1 MKKLLSICFLSI
13 LLGLLSFSAQAQ
25 CGFVLKNLQPDT
37 IFGVVQMAPDGKLPL
52 EHTLGNGVFINP
64 ENPYD
69 YYGNANVGQTEL
81 YELFLCG
88 DCDIQAKTKV
98 SLDWIL
104 QRQNENGEWVN
115 VNDHLSD
122 YVDFD
127 IYTLYRELNDL
138 GQCNRITWLGGRV
151 PNGFGCCEQAV
162 APDMFHGITC
172 NTPANY
178 PGALPVGQGTP
189 NSVMNQ
195 LGELIPAMGMT
206 PIYTEALDYFY
217 YDFFSQTRTLF
228 QLNWKRA
235 GNYRLIVNLRERV
248 GGTAWN
254 NLTWNENETTDFIGG
269 HQSCCGEILK
279 SDTLTYPV
287 FREFS
292 KEVCDNEH
300 YFFGRPEYDFHVTMP
315 DTNVAFGDV
324 LNPNTGDCAVFDV
337 DSIYR
342 FHFFVRHTPQVVVK
356 KATETLCKCSV
367 FGEEQ
372 LLGMIAYDTLDF
384 QYAADHKFMW
394 QYEVGGVMGWHDEMP
409 NIDTVVG
416 VYTYTVR
423 QVNTYMNYNQFYSED
438 LDTIVCSG
446 EPVTLTV
453 TIVEINPPVL
463 PDNMDICLETIDSNY
478 VLTLVSVPDE
488 DCANTTKWYTD
499 ARYFIPGRED
509 YPEDGYDEYLT
520 AHIYKDSY
528 KNTYIGTTNELSVN
542 LINYIPSINKDT
554 VLYFIATSYSEARDC
569 ESKTYSFMTVTIH
582 QTPEIEKVAV
592 PNAVNCPGS
601 TVTMSVAISN
611 DPDDTNPEYTF
622 KWNGDVTT
630 VGGEDFS
637 ENVVYT
643 VGNTSKY
650 NTPYPF
656 STESKYNYTQQ
667 IYENTE
673 IGGAGEIT
681 KIAFGLYFGT
691 VAKNNVKIYLGTT
704 DQTTFNGTPLAWYPA
719 GTLVYDGSV
728 NFTTTG
734 WNEIELQNSFVYDGS
749 KNLIVTVED
758 QSGTIGNAAYF
769 YVNDKNKSAMR
780 DFGSKPLPSNAG
792 PKTSDYRNSIKFYV
806 ENPGYATT
814 EKSQSAQ
821 FQLPAECGA
830 SYMTTVYVI
839 DGNGCVSQPDTFNY
853 TGNDTEAP
861 TLTIDNVNA
870 LTTVMDACHVTAP
883 EAYTTVEELA
893 EIGVVVDDNCAV
905 NPEITY
911 KDTLITTSCEDTI
924 FRTYTVYDMCEN
936 ATSFVQTFI
945 SHDSSAPYFEFAEG
959 EFPYVRL
966 FPVPAYHDCQY
977 NSPDSMDFINAV
989 AAHVRDNCTDSATL
1003 MQSVKFHW
1011 ENTALP
1017 PVGESPIGATNIFRK
1032 KNHLTVAAV
1041 ITDNCG
1047 NTADSLIIYLD
1058 KPDSI
1063 WIEEEITTLDPICQG
1078 DNTTLT
1084 FNPELIHGDEHLGL
1098 IEPLTYQWSVLN
1110 GKTAT
1115 FGTPNALTTTVTPD
1129 GAGDFIFVLT
1139 VTDSNECSAVSGY
1152 YHLHVNAYPDVKI
1165 VATPHDGSVNPFCP
1179 TYGDVALQVVDKIS
1193 NQVVSGLTYEW
1204 SGEDVNAS
1212 TLATTTLSIQPSKCT
1227 HDYVAN
1233 VHVTDPIGCDATAT
1247 ITIHVADNEA
1257 PVLADGSLKDSVLEY
1272 QSECALK
1279 VPDFAPFMEGNVTDN
1294 CFSYA
1299 NGDITYEQT
1308 PAVGYVIKDEDWT
1321 NGYITVTVKLTDAC
1335 DNFSTYTVKAIK
1347 PVNEPKLALQLSADS
1362 ICEND
1367 EDYLAQGITIT
1378 STVTD
1383 GKAPFTYAWT
1393 QGISTTVI
1401 GEAANYLVTEPN
1413 GVYEY
1418 TLVVTDA
1425 NGCQAEATVDVTI
1438 FYRGDDFPT
1447 REWANTLC
1455 QGYNGA
1461 LAIDT
1466 VPYGYS
1472 FIFQENGIPVLKSQ
1486 DVPAHETSPWNTVL
1500 YSPCAPGEWPLT
1512 IITPNGC
1519 SHDTLIYIPNDP
1531 KGTPAPVAT
1540 PHDVTNCLDNNGWI
1554 EVTMQAGYTYYFI
1567 DGNDTTLITNA
1578 TIEGLSASTYK
1589 IFRVDNATGCPSEAI
1604 PLTLGTTAEGPDFEI
1619 GNAVANT
1626 RCVAPANGSFDLL
1639 TPNLHYVV
1647 TLGDSTIYD
1656 ATITAAHTIENLVD
1670 GDYHVAVTDP
1680 VTNCPN
1686 AGDITIVK
1694 NTNDPSVEGI
1704 ASNNTYCDQELGA
1717 DGSIAV
1723 TVGNNTTY
1731 TVVDIDGEEVGTTGL
1746 WQGTYYVNAV
1756 DNLGCTATDT
1766 VEVGFTPTYPTI
1778 KADSTMNMS
1787 CIAENA
1793 NGTITIT
1800 ITNTPAGKTY
1810 RLWSLGEQGVWV
1822 GPVEQTTNVFTGL
1835 LAGEY
1840 QYQVVST
1847 KGCESEIGTITVEQY
1862 QLEEMVLT
1870 STDDYMCEP
1879 TNTVAGNG
1887 TITVTAP
1894 VASTGHTFTY
1904 TLGEVSNTT
1913 GVFTNLADGEYVVT
1927 AVETESGCTVEGETS
1942 VEHNIYVV
1950 TMDSTVTPNSHCAE
1964 PFNGAVTINFTTNNP
1979 NAQLTYKLDDGE
1991 FQTSNTFEALK
2002 DGHYTAVIYDANVNC
2017 YYELGIDIDRQE
2029 NNLALTGVTTPNHG
2043 CTPDLYDG
2051 TLAVTATST
2060 TWANPSYQFSFQHG
2074 DYATTS
2080 AWNQL
2085 GAGNYTVTVMEMN
2098 SHCTVEETFTVDPEG
2113 CLPIITDTAY
2123 NHNLNPAHWHFC
2135 LNTENAYLE
2144 FSATL
2149 PEGCENE
2156 GFAYNWSVD
2165 CHAQTGTGNII
2176 PVATDEVHCCTYTM
2190 TVTSLATGCTSELP
2204 VYVCIDAIPAIQF
2217 QINHADFN
2225 DNPRVKEICV
2235 NEEVTVGVKP
2245 NSWEHAVWTNG
2256 YHSEVDPTYEFV
2268 VEPYATTPGV
2278 MKSFCVDV
2286 IDYNGCPNQGVI
2298 SLLSKPLPV
2307 AEVYDTACTCVYLLN
2322 HAAYTPV
2329 RVEFCYDA
2337 DLADANNHVHYQF
2350 NDTIFGGGV
2359 NGCDSVTIHYIT
2371 LLGEPT
2377 VSGEV
2382 DNAFCAGTTIADVIA
2397 DVVITNAIDTVI
2409 YLNGQEVELTDA
2421 LAYHNCEIDQ
2431 LEIIAFSGSYSEYG
2445 VMNFCNNHAYYNFV
2459 VNTAPKFNADLVLDE
2474 HYCADGEPRVLA
2486 IPAHSNNMCTNGA
2499 TTMHLYV
2506 TNTANITDVY
2516 ADLGEIT
2523 APEISFIPRNA
2534 YNGKKLAI
2542 TITNSCGSDVKFAD
2556 LVVDSTVI
2564 ELTNVEYCEGT
2575 AISYDAML
2583 PNHYD
2588 PANVTAYLITNNGA
2602 VAYTPNTPLTYAQ
2615 NGTQIYFVV
2624 TAEICPYVVTDTV
2637 ALNIYPKPT
2646 VTLQPNHD
2654 MCLADAASIMENSI
2668 VSENATVEGWI
2679 NYNATPTFFEGFEN
2693 ITNPS
2698 GLPTG
2703 WSVYDNDG
2711 DGYNWTTVLLN
2722 DGNGSHFHSYE
2733 GQDAAGSASY
2743 INEIGALEPD
2753 NWLFTPALTLSGN
2766 NVLSFYVRG
2775 ENDGFDN
2782 NEYYSVY
2789 VLPAAQVNTSATPVA
2804 TGVTTDV
2811 YDHVVVDLSEY
2822 DGQTVYVAFRHHE
2835 TTGQYWLVLDN
2846 VAVYPLISDA
2856 EDLVDAIQN
2865 EPSAQIGYFV
2875 ANDCGTDL
2883 VDLTVRIL
2891 KPLAITAQPVLV
2903 CPDATL
2909 ADVVSAAN
2917 VVTNINNY
2925 DPSEVEEVVY
2935 TVTVDGTEY
2944 MLNDNDDVIDYTLG
2958 YSDLTITATVQT
2970 VDGVES
2976 CGDASAPIVV
2986 SFKHSTFTDP
2996 TYQAACDGEPLSAF
3010 IATPLPSY
3018 TGNDPAQG
3026 HWEVLDG
3033 DALDYQAVDP
3043 DEYVVDW
3050 TTDPYVRYVWV
3061 TECGNTVTT
3070 TGTPLT
3076 INRAPEITH
3085 LVNELT
3091 ACEGGTISESATNLE
3106 VVYHGNESLYTTTWT
3121 VDGEEFDFSTPMTM
3135 EYDGKE
3141 LVVTIDDNDQACGST
3156 EASLIINVNP
3166 NPNPTITGPAK
3177 ACNGDNITFVAEPA
3191 GANYTY
3197 QFTINGNYDNMVVSG
3212 NEVSADVF
3220 ADGVEFVTAQVT
3232 VTDEN
3237 GCSGISETSLPVRVT
3252 DRPEFIFYN
3261 ADGSENTAHYY
3272 EAETGNT
3279 ASTVGLN
3286 YGWMINTNCAI
3297 EDKLVYVEFDYY
3309 YNGVK
3314 IADNN
3319 TIGQYLATQTQTD
3332 EHGNTN
3338 PFVTALTFSWLNG
3351 DQSPHQP
3358 NTSLYNF
3365 SIANPN
3371 VSTAGNHFPNTNLG
3385 LTNVNVYDDLW
3396 MHFIGDR
3403 KVDATIVPFRLNGEY
3418 KVVYRL
3424 YSTTHEDDFNH
3435 LYYEDSHHMEDNYYG
3450 QKLHLGGQNAFTG
3463 NPTLTLLISDSIII
3477 NVTGENMVP
3486 STTPGEE
3493 MTVTPEVAPQLA
3505 MEDAAV
3511 VPDME
3516 VWPNPAPAV
3525 TTTLKARVH
3534 NLNGDATVTLTTLTG
3549 KQVYNGKIF
3558 IDNDNYYF
3566 EFDVNSLSV
3575 GSYIMTVRTATDV
3588 ITKKVIVT
3596 SLAR

>member
-25 CGFVLKNLQPDT
+25 NCGFVIKNLQPDT
-37 IFGVVQMAPDGKLPL
+37 IEGVVQMSPDGLLPL
-52 EHTLGNGVFINP
+52 EHTLGHGVFINP
-64 ENPYD
+64 TDPYD
-69 YYGNANVGQTEL
+69 YYGNATVDRTEL
-81 YELFLCG
+81 YELFLCNSCNL
-88 DCDIQAKTKV
+88 DDKTKV

-104 QRQNENGEWVN
+104 QRQDEDGNWVT
-115 VNDHLSD
+115 VNDNLSD

-127 IYTLYRELNDL
+127 IYTLYPEINNL
-138 GQCNRITWLGGRV
+138 GVCNSITWLGGRV
-151 PNGFGCCEQAV
+151 PNGFGYCEQAV

-172 NTPANY
+172 NTPTNY
-178 PGALPVGQGTP
+178 PGAVPVGQGTP
-189 NSVMNQ
+189 YSVMNQ

-228 QLNWKRA
+228 QLKWKQV
-235 GNYRLIVNLRERV
+235 GKYRLIVNLRERI

-269 HQSCCGEILK
+269 HQSCCGEILM
-279 SDTLTYPV
+279 SDTLSYPV
-287 FREFS
+287 FGEFS
-292 KEVCDNEH
+292 KEVCENETWT
-300 YFFGRPEYDFHVTMP
+300 FGQPSNTFTVTTP
-315 DTNVAFGDV
+315 DTNVVFGRT
-324 LNPNTGDCAVFDV
+324 LNAGSGNCEMFQS

-342 FHFFVRHTPQVVVK
+342 VHFFVRHTPVVVVK
-356 KATETLCKCSV
+356 DTNICRCATPDVMASITVDTVGLNDTQCSYKIQWMHSDMKWYDEQGYYTKFPDSHDILPSDWNGDTIYTYIVRQINTYNDTLDCVGPQAQFTVTLKEMLAPEITSP
-367 FGEEQ
+367 
-372 LLGMIAYDTLDF
+372 AADTLDF
-384 QYAADHKFMW
+384 CIEAIDATTSLDLAA
-394 QYEVGGVMGWHDEMP
+394 QAQDECG
-409 NIDTVVG
+409 T
-416 VYTYTVR
+416 
-423 QVNTYMNYNQFYSED
+423 
-438 LDTIVCSG
+438 TIH
-446 EPVTLTV
+446 
-453 TIVEINPPVL
+453 
-463 PDNMDICLETIDSNY
+463 
-478 VLTLVSVPDE
+478 
-488 DCANTTKWYTD
+488 WYTKLTS
-499 ARYFIPGRED
+499 ARYYESLPVGNTFTSYIDKTSILEGATPQVFLAN
-509 YPEDGYDEYLT
+509 YLP
-520 AHIYKDSY
+520 
-528 KNTYIGTTNELSVN
+528 SV
-542 LINYIPSINKDT
+542 NKDT
-554 VLYFIATSYSEARDC
+554 TLYFFATSYNEDLEC
-569 ESKTYSFMTVTIH
+569 ESRKFDYFVVLIH
-582 QTPEIEKVAV
+582 QTPELTPTIAKSVYCQHDNVEMTA
-592 PNAVNCPGS
+592 
-601 TVTMSVAISN
+601 TVTN
-611 DPDDTNPEYTF
+611 DPQHTDPDYTF
-622 KWNGDVTT
+622 VWTGVTIPANEEKEIE
-630 VGGEDFS
+630 VSGPEEVLSDCLPL
-637 ENVVYT
+637 NDY
-643 VGNTSKY
+643 Y
-650 NTPYPF
+650 LR
-656 STESKYNYTQQ
+656 NYTQQ
-667 IYENTE
+667 IYTPEE
-673 IGGAGEIT
+673 VPAGEIT
-681 KIAFGLYFGT
+681 KMAFKFGDGQSPIT
-691 VAKNNVKIYLGTT
+691 SKSSDVEIYLTTTNKNAFNSAADFVTT
-704 DQTTFNGTPLAWYPA
+704 DLE
-719 GTLVYDGSV
+719 LVYTGDMNVTS
-728 NFTTTG
+728 G
-734 WNEIELQNSFVYDGS
+734 WNEISFTHPYSYTGE
-749 KNLIVTVED
+749 KNLVVVVKD
-758 QSGTIGNAAYF
+758 NSGGYDRRSYF
-769 YVNDKNKSAMR
+769 SC
-780 DFGSKPLPSNAG
+780 S
-792 PKTSDYRNSIKFYV
+792 KTSDNSNKAMAFWTDNALPNPITSPVGGRLGIYNHRNDIKFTVIPTSVAY
-806 ENPGYATT
+806 TT
-814 EKSQSAQ
+814 SDSCHHAYN
-821 FQLPAECGA
+821 QLDTTGHQCGDTLR
-830 SYMTTVYVI
+830 SSVYVI
-839 DGNGCVSQPDTFNY
+839 DGNGCTSQPVNFVY
-853 TGNDTEAP
+853 VMNDTLAP
-861 TLTIDNVNA
+861 TVTGAIDTTRLNACKLDTTNTFHYNSIADFPATITITD
-870 LTTVMDACHVTAP
+870 DA
-883 EAYTTVEELA
+883 
-893 EIGVVVDDNCAV
+893 VVPGDNCGFTDLTMTYTS
-905 NPEITY
+905 TY
-911 KDTLITTSCEDTI
+911 KDGDCEDTL
-924 FRTYTVYDMCEN
+924 TYNYVVTDWCGNN
-936 ATSFVQTFI
+936 ATFSQVFI

-977 NSPDSMDFINAV
+977 NSPDSMDFVNAV

-1017 PVGESPIGATNIFRK
+1017 PVGEDPTGATNIFRQ

-1047 NTADSLIIYLD
+1047 NTADSLFIYLD

-1063 WIEEEITTLDPICQG
+1063 WIEEEITNLDAICQG
-1078 DNTTLT
+1078 DTSNLT
-1084 FNPELIHGDEHLGL
+1084 FNADLIHGDEHLGL
-1098 IEPLTYQWSVLN
+1098 IEPLTYEWSVLN
-1110 GKTAT
+1110 GRTAT
-1115 FGTPNALTTTVTPD
+1115 FGTPTALTTNVVPE
-1129 GAGDFIFVLT
+1129 GFGDFIFVLT
-1139 VTDSNECSAVSGY
+1139 VTDANECSAVSGY
-1152 YHLHVNAYPDVKI
+1152 YKLHVNAYPDVKI
-1165 VATPHDGSVNPFCP
+1165 VANPHDGSVNPFCP
-1179 TYGDVALQVVDKIS
+1179 TYGDVALQVVDK
-1193 NQVVSGLTYEW
+1193 NTNEVVSGLTYEW

-1272 QSECALK
+1272 QANCELK

-1299 NGDITYEQT
+1299 KGEITYEQT
-1308 PAVGYVIKDEDWT
+1308 PANGTVINDEDWT
-1321 NGYITVTVKLTDAC
+1321 DGYFIVTVKLTDAC

-1362 ICEND
+1362 LCEND
-1367 EDYLAQGITIT
+1367 EAYANGITIS

-1393 QGISTTVI
+1393 QGISTDVISTV
-1401 GEAANYLVTEPN
+1401 ENYIVTESH
-1413 GVYEY
+1413 GTYEY

-1425 NGCQAEATVDVTI
+1425 NGCTAEATVDVTI

-1472 FIFQENGIPVLKSQ
+1472 FIFQENGILVLKSQ

-1500 YSPCAPGEWPLT
+1500 YSPCAPGEWTLT
-1512 IITPNGC
+1512 IITPDGC
-1519 SHDTLIYIPNDP
+1519 EHDTLIYIPNDP

-1578 TIEGLSASTYK
+1578 TISGLSASSYK

-1604 PLTLGTTAEGPDFEI
+1604 TLTLGTTAEGPDFEI

-1647 TLGDSTIYD
+1647 TLGDDTIYEG
-1656 ATITAAHTIENLVD
+1656 TITDVYTVANLAE
-1670 GDYHVAVTDP
+1670 GDYHVIVTDP
-1680 VTNCPN
+1680 ETNCQN
-1686 AGDITIVK
+1686 ADDIHVGD
-1694 NTNDPSVEGI
+1694 NTNKPSVHGVPTD
-1704 ASNNTYCDQELGA
+1704 NTYCDQELGA

-1731 TVVDIDGEEVGTTGL
+1731 KVYDAEEEEVGTTGL
-1746 WQGTYYVNAV
+1746 WQGTYYVVAV

-1766 VEVGFTPTYPTI
+1766 VNVGFTPTYPTI

-1787 CIAENA
+1787 CVEENA

-1810 RLWSLGEQGVWV
+1810 RLWSMDEEGEWA

-1847 KGCESEIGTITVEQY
+1847 KGCESALGTITVEQY
-1862 QLEEMVLT
+1862 ELEEMTLT
-1870 STDDYMCEP
+1870 STADYMCEP
-1879 TNTVAGNG
+1879 TNTIAGNG

-1913 GVFTNLADGEYVVT
+1913 GVFTNLAHGEYVVT
-1927 AVETESGCTVEGETS
+1927 AVETESGCTVEGETT
-1942 VEHNIYVV
+1942 VESNAYVV
-1950 TMDSTVTPNSHCAE
+1950 TMDSVVTPNNHCAE
-1964 PFNGAVTINFTTNNP
+1964 PFNGAVTINVTTNNP

-1991 FQTSNTFEALK
+1991 FQTSNTFEALE

-2051 TLAVTATST
+2051 TLTVEATST

-2080 AWNQL
+2080 SWNQL
-2085 GAGNYTVTVMEMN
+2085 SAGNYTVTVMEMN
-2098 SHCTVEETFTVDPEG
+2098 SHCTAEETFTVDPEG
-2113 CLPIITDTAY
+2113 CLPVITDTAY

-2225 DNPRVKEICV
+2225 DVPRVKEICV
-2235 NEEVTVGVKP
+2235 NEEVTVGIKP

-2256 YHSEVDPTYEFV
+2256 YHSVIDPTYEFV

-2307 AEVYDTACTCVYLLN
+2307 AEVYDTACTCVDLFN
-2322 HAAYTPV
+2322 HAAYRPV
-2329 RVEFCYDA
+2329 SVAFCYDA

-2371 LLGEPT
+2371 LLGEPEI
-2377 VSGEV
+2377 SGEV
-2382 DNAFCAGTTIADVIA
+2382 DTAFCAGTTIADVIA

-2421 LAYHNCEIDQ
+2421 LAYHNCDIDK

-2445 VMNFCNNHAYYNFV
+2445 EMIYCNDYAYYNFV
-2459 VNTAPKFNADLVLDE
+2459 VNTAPKFNANLVVAE
-2474 HYCADGEPRVLA
+2474 NYCANGQPRVLA
-2486 IPAHSNNMCTNGA
+2486 IPAHSNNMCTNEV

-2506 TNTANITDVY
+2506 TNTANINDVFV
-2516 ADLGEIT
+2516 DLGAVT
-2523 APEISFIPRNA
+2523 APEISFIPRKA

-2542 TITNSCGSDVKFAD
+2542 EIKNSCGSDVKFAD

-2588 PANVTAYLITNNGA
+2588 PANVTAYLITATGA
-2602 VAYTPNTPLTYAQ
+2602 QPYEPNTLLTYAQ

-2624 TAEICPYVVTDTV
+2624 RGEICPYVVTDTV
-2637 ALNIYPKPT
+2637 NLVIYPKPT

-2654 MCLADAASIMENSI
+2654 MCLEDAATALTNAVTAQYATTEKWQYKATA
-2668 VSENATVEGWI
+2668 NATA
-2679 NYNATPTFFEGFEN
+2679 YM
-2693 ITNPS
+2693 
-2698 GLPTG
+2698 
-2703 WSVYDNDG
+2703 
-2711 DGYNWTTVLLN
+2711 
-2722 DGNGSHFHSYE
+2722 
-2733 GQDAAGSASY
+2733 DAA
-2743 INEIGALEPD
+2743 D
-2753 NWLFTPALTLSGN
+2753 
-2766 NVLSFYVRG
+2766 
-2775 ENDGFDN
+2775 
-2782 NEYYSVY
+2782 
-2789 VLPAAQVNTSATPVA
+2789 
-2804 TGVTTDV
+2804 
-2811 YDHVVVDLSEY
+2811 
-2822 DGQTVYVAFRHHE
+2822 
-2835 TTGQYWLVLDN
+2835 
-2846 VAVYPLISDA
+2846 
-2856 EDLVDAIQN
+2856 VDALVEAIKDMPEAHIAYYVWN
-2865 EPSAQIGYFV
+2865 K
-2875 ANDCGTDL
+2875 CGEATAYAD
-2883 VDLTVRIL
+2883 VRIL
-2891 KPLAITAQPVLV
+2891 QPLQITAQNVLV

-2909 ADVVSAAN
+2909 SNVKALAN
-2917 VVTNINNY
+2917 VSVDYNNY
-2925 DPSEVEEVVY
+2925 LASEVDVVY
-2935 TVTVDGTEY
+2935 TVKVADVDVT
-2944 MLNDNDDVIDYTLG
+2944 LDSNSVVLDYTTA
-2958 YSDLTITATVQT
+2958 YNDLTITATAQT
-2970 VDGVES
+2970 KDGVEA
-2976 CGDASAPIVV
+2976 CGDASTPIVV

-2996 TYQAACDGEPLSAF
+2996 TFKAACDDQMLSEF
-3010 IATPLPSY
+3010 IATQPSY
-3018 TGNDPAQG
+3018 TGNDSAVG
-3026 HWEVLDG
+3026 HWEVLD
-3033 DALDYQAVDP
+3033 DSEDYYEVNP
-3043 DEYVVDW
+3043 NEYVVDW
-3050 TTDPYVRYVWV
+3050 ATNPWVKYVWSTQCDDNYE
-3061 TECGNTVTT
+3061 TESVV
-3070 TGTPLT
+3070 LREY
-3076 INRAPEITH
+3076 INRAPEITD
-3085 LVNELT
+3085 LVYSLT

-3121 VDGEEFDFSTPMTM
+3121 VDGEEFDFNTPLTM
-3135 EYDGKE
+3135 DYDSME
-3141 LVVTIDDNDQACGST
+3141 LVVTIDDNGEACGSVS
-3156 EASLIINVNP
+3156 ESIIINVNP

-3177 ACNGDNITFVAEPA
+3177 ACSGDNITFVAEPD

-3197 QFTINGNYDNMVVSG
+3197 VFTIDGNYENMVVSG

-3232 VTDEN
+3232 VTDEH
-3237 GCSGISETSLPVRVT
+3237 GCSGTSETSLPVRVT

-3309 YNGVK
+3309 YNGEL
-3314 IADNN
+3314 IADNT

-3332 EHGNTN
+3332 EYGNTN

-3385 LTNVNVYDDLW
+3385 LSNTDVYDDLW

-3424 YSTTHEDDFNH
+3424 YSTTSEDDFMN
-3435 LYYEDSHHMEDNYYG
+3435 LYYENSHHMDDNYYG
-3450 QKLHLGGQNAFTG
+3450 QKLHLGGQNAFTN

-3505 MEDAAV
+3505 MEDAV
-3511 VPDME
+3511 IVPDME

-3549 KQVYNGKIF
+3549 KQVYNGRIF
-3558 IDNDNYYF
+3558 INNDNYYF

>member
-64 ENPYD
+64 DNPYD

-104 QRQNENGEWVN
+104 QRQNDETGEWET
-115 VNDHLSD
+115 VNDHLSN

-138 GQCNRITWLGGRV
+138 GECNRITWLGGRV
-151 PNGFGCCEQAV
+151 PNGFGYCEQAV

-189 NSVMNQ
+189 YSVMNQ

-217 YDFFSQTRTLF
+217 YDFFSQTRTLL
-228 QLNWKRA
+228 QLKWNRA
-235 GNYRLIVNLRERV
+235 GNYRLIVNLRERI

-300 YFFGRPEYDFHVTMP
+300 YLFGRPEYDFHVTMP

-342 FHFFVRHTPQVVVK
+342 FHFFVRHTPQVVVIDTTK
-356 KATETLCKCSV
+356 TLCKCTV

-372 LLGMIAYDTLDF
+372 LLEMIAYDTVDF

-394 QYEVGGVMGWHDEMP
+394 YYWGKNGYGWYEEMP
-409 NIDTVVG
+409 DIDTVVG
-416 VYTYTVR
+416 TYTYTVR
-423 QVNTYMNYNQFYSED
+423 QVNTYMNFNQFYSED
-438 LDTIVCSG
+438 LDTIVCTG
-446 EPVTLTV
+446 DPVTITV
-453 TIVEINPPVL
+453 IFQEIVPPVV
-463 PDNMDICLETIDSNY
+463 PGAANICLEVIDSAY
-478 VLTLVSVPDE
+478 IHTVTAQHDE
-488 DCANTTKWYTD
+488 ECASTTRWYKTVTSQ
-499 ARYFIPGRED
+499 FHNNKV
-509 YPEDGYDEYLT
+509 EYL
-520 AHIYKDSY
+520 KDLVY
-528 KNTYIGTTNELSVN
+528 TGDEFPIN
-542 LINYIPSINKDT
+542 LIDYVPATNIDT
-554 VLYFIATSYSEARDC
+554 TVYFYAVSYDVERDC
-569 ESKTYSFMTVTIH
+569 ESKYFSIYTINIH
-582 QTPEIEKVAV
+582 QTPEIEKTLV
-592 PNAVNCPGS
+592 PEAVNCPGS
-601 TVTMSVAISN
+601 TVTMTVAISN
-611 DPDDTNPEYTF
+611 DPDNTDPEYNF

-630 VGGEDFS
+630 VGGEAFS

-643 VGNTSKY
+643 LGNGTQTIAS
-650 NTPYPF
+650 YPF
-656 STESKYNYTQQ
+656 STEAKYNYTQQ
-667 IYENTE
+667 IYDASE
-673 IGGAGEIT
+673 IEGTGEIT
-681 KIAFGLYFGT
+681 KIALEYASEGSIS
-691 VAKNNVKIYLGTT
+691 KSNVKIYLGTT
-704 DQTTFNGTPLAWYPA
+704 DKVSFNNSNKQWVDA
-719 GTLVYDGSV
+719 GTLVYNGPI
-728 NFTTTG
+728 NFTGEG
-734 WNEIELQNSFVYDGS
+734 WKEIELQNSFVYDGTGNLVLTFEDLSGASNGARYFKYTS
-749 KNLIVTVED
+749 KT
-758 QSGTIGNAAYF
+758 NAAMRSYGSNPITNSSSKT
-769 YVNDKNKSAMR
+769 VNSTRVNLKLFVESA
-780 DFGSKPLPSNAG
+780 GYPSQDG
-792 PKTSDYRNSIKFYV
+792 TS
-806 ENPGYATT
+806 
-814 EKSQSAQ
+814 SAQ

-861 TLTIDNVNA
+861 TITIDNVDA

-893 EIGVVVDDNCAV
+893 EIGVEVDDNCEV

-911 KDTLITTSCEDTI
+911 KDSLITSTCEDTI

-977 NSPDSMDFINAV
+977 NSPDSMEFVNAV

-1017 PVGESPIGATNIFRK
+1017 PVGEDPTGATNIFRQ

-1063 WIEEEITTLDPICQG
+1063 WIEEEITNLDAICQG
-1078 DNTTLT
+1078 DTSNLT
-1084 FNPELIHGDEHLGL
+1084 FNADLIHGDEHLGL
-1098 IEPLTYQWSVLN
+1098 IEPLTYEWSVLN
-1110 GKTAT
+1110 GRTAT
-1115 FGTPNALTTTVTPD
+1115 FGTPTALTTNVVPE
-1129 GAGDFIFVLT
+1129 GFGDFIFVLT
-1139 VTDSNECSAVSGY
+1139 VTDANECSAVSGY
-1152 YHLHVNAYPDVKI
+1152 YKLHVNAYPDVKI

-1179 TYGDVALQVVDKIS
+1179 TFGDVALQVVDK
-1193 NQVVSGLTYEW
+1193 NTNEVVSGLTYEW

-1272 QSECALK
+1272 QANCELK

-1299 NGDITYEQT
+1299 KGEITYEQT
-1308 PAVGYVIKDEDWT
+1308 PANGTVINDEDWT
-1321 NGYITVTVKLTDAC
+1321 DGYFIVTVKLTDAC

-1401 GEAANYLVTEPN
+1401 GEDANYLVTEPN

-1472 FIFQENGIPVLKSQ
+1472 FIFQENGILVLKSQ

-1512 IITPNGC
+1512 IITPDGC

-1578 TIEGLSASTYK
+1578 TISGLSASSYK

-1604 PLTLGTTAEGPDFEI
+1604 TLTLGTTAEGPDFEI

-1647 TLGDSTIYD
+1647 TLGDDTIYD
-1656 ATITAAHTIENLVD
+1656 ATITAAHTIANLVD

-1680 VTNCPN
+1680 ETNCPN
-1686 AGDITIVK
+1686 AGDITIEKV
-1694 NTNDPSVEGI
+1694 TNDPSVVGVP
-1704 ASNNTYCDQELGA
+1704 SNNTYCDQELGA

-1731 TVVDIDGEEVGTTGL
+1731 KVYDAEEEEVGTTGL
-1746 WQGTYYVNAV
+1746 WQGTYYVVAV

-1766 VEVGFTPTYPTI
+1766 VNVGFTPTYPTI

-1787 CIAENA
+1787 CVEENA

-1810 RLWSLGEQGVWV
+1810 RLWSMDEEGEWA

-1870 STDDYMCEP
+1870 STDDYMCKSD
-1879 TNTVAGNG
+1879 NSIVGNG

-1913 GVFTNLADGEYVVT
+1913 GVFTNLAYGEYVVT
-1927 AVETESGCTVEGETS
+1927 AVETESGCTVEGETT
-1942 VEHNIYVV
+1942 VEPNAYVV
-1950 TMDSTVTPNSHCAE
+1950 TMDSVVTPNNHCAE
-1964 PFNGAVTINFTTNNP
+1964 PFNGAVTINVTTNNP

-1991 FQTSNTFEALK
+1991 FQTSNTFEALE

-2017 YYELGIDIDRQE
+2017 YYELGIEIDRQE

-2051 TLAVTATST
+2051 TLTVEATST

-2080 AWNQL
+2080 SWNQL
-2085 GAGNYTVTVMEMN
+2085 SAGNYTVTVMEMN
-2098 SHCTVEETFTVDPEG
+2098 SHCTAEGTFTVDPEG
-2113 CLPIITDTAY
+2113 CLPVITDTAY

-2144 FSATL
+2144 FSASL
-2149 PEGCENE
+2149 PEGCENG
-2156 GFAYNWSVD
+2156 GFAYNWSLD

-2217 QINHADFN
+2217 RINGADFN
-2225 DNPRVKEICV
+2225 DVPRVKEICV
-2235 NEEVTVGVKP
+2235 NDEVTVGIKP

-2256 YHSEVDPTYEFV
+2256 YHSQVDPTYEFV
-2268 VEPYATTPGV
+2268 VEPYATTPGI

-2307 AEVYDTACTCVYLLN
+2307 AEVYDTACVCINLIN
-2322 HAAYTPV
+2322 HTIPTV
-2329 RVEFCYDA
+2329 RATSDRLVEFCYDA
-2337 DLADANNHVHYQF
+2337 ELADANNHVHYQF
-2350 NDTIFGGGV
+2350 NDTIYGGGV

-2382 DNAFCAGTTIADVIA
+2382 DNAFCAGTTIADVIG

-2409 YLNGQEVELTDA
+2409 LLNGEEVELTDA
-2421 LAYHNCEIDQ
+2421 LVYNNCEIDV
-2431 LEIIAFSGSYSEYG
+2431 LEIVAYSGSFTESDDYQSCSDYA
-2445 VMNFCNNHAYYNFV
+2445 FYNFV
-2459 VNTAPKFNADLVLDE
+2459 VNTAPKFNANLVVAE
-2474 HYCADGEPRVLA
+2474 NYCANGQPRVLA
-2486 IPAHSNNMCTNGA
+2486 IPAHSNNMCTNEV

-2506 TNTANITDVY
+2506 TNTANINDVFV
-2516 ADLGEIT
+2516 DLGAVT
-2523 APEISFIPRNA
+2523 APEISFIPRKA

-2542 TITNSCGSDVKFAD
+2542 EIKNSCGSDVKFAD

-2588 PANVTAYLITNNGA
+2588 PANVTAYLITATGA
-2602 VAYTPNTPLTYAQ
+2602 DAYVPNTPLTYAQ

-2624 TAEICPYVVTDTV
+2624 TGEICPYVVTDTV
-2637 ALNIYPKPT
+2637 NLDIYPKPT
-2646 VTLQPNHD
+2646 VTLQPNDD
-2654 MCLADAASIMENSI
+2654 MCLEDAADVLNAALDTAH
-2668 VSENATVEGWI
+2668 VTTGKWQYKATANATT
-2679 NYNATPTFFEGFEN
+2679 YT
-2693 ITNPS
+2693 
-2698 GLPTG
+2698 
-2703 WSVYDNDG
+2703 
-2711 DGYNWTTVLLN
+2711 
-2722 DGNGSHFHSYE
+2722 
-2733 GQDAAGSASY
+2733 DAA
-2743 INEIGALEPD
+2743 D
-2753 NWLFTPALTLSGN
+2753 
-2766 NVLSFYVRG
+2766 
-2775 ENDGFDN
+2775 
-2782 NEYYSVY
+2782 
-2789 VLPAAQVNTSATPVA
+2789 
-2804 TGVTTDV
+2804 
-2811 YDHVVVDLSEY
+2811 
-2822 DGQTVYVAFRHHE
+2822 
-2835 TTGQYWLVLDN
+2835 
-2846 VAVYPLISDA
+2846 
-2856 EDLVDAIQN
+2856 VDALVEAIKDMPEAHIAYYVWN
-2865 EPSAQIGYFV
+2865 K
-2875 ANDCGTDL
+2875 CGEATAYAD
-2883 VDLTVRIL
+2883 VRIL
-2891 KPLAITAQPVLV
+2891 EPLQVTAEDVLV
-2903 CPDATL
+2903 CPSATL
-2909 ADVVSAAN
+2909 GDLLEAAN
-2917 VVTNINNY
+2917 VIVNLDEVNY
-2925 DPSEVEEVVY
+2925 TQNEIDVLFSVN
-2935 TVTVDGTEY
+2935 VDGDEVDVE
-2944 MLNDNDDVIDYTLG
+2944 DNTVIYNFSEDG
-2958 YSDLTITATVQT
+2958 EPVTIHVTATTIDVLN
-2970 VDGVES
+2970 
-2976 CGDASAPIVV
+2976 CGDGTTDFVV
-2986 SFKHSTFTDP
+2986 SFMANEYTYP
-2996 TYQAACDGEPLSAF
+2996 TYTDACDGEPLSSF
-3010 IATPLPSY
+3010 IATQPSY
-3018 TGNDPAQG
+3018 TGNDPAEG
-3026 HWEVLDG
+3026 HWEVWDEE
-3033 DALDYQAVDP
+3033 YFHEVDP
-3043 DEYVVDW
+3043 DEYLVDY
-3050 TTDPYVRYVWV
+3050 TTIPYVRYVWE
-3061 TECGNTVTT
+3061 TECGYTEESNGV
-3070 TGTPLT
+3070 LLS
-3076 INRAPEITH
+3076 INRAPEITN
-3085 LVNELT
+3085 LVYQLT

-3106 VVYHGNESLYTTTWT
+3106 VEYHGNEDLYTTTWT
-3121 VDGEEFDFSTPMTM
+3121 VDGEEFDFNTPLTM
-3135 EYDGKE
+3135 DYDGME
-3141 LVVTIDDNDQACGST
+3141 LVVTIDDNGEACGSVS
-3156 EASLIINVNP
+3156 ESIIINVNP

-3177 ACNGDNITFVAEPA
+3177 ACSGDNITFVAEPD

-3197 QFTINGNYDNMVVSG
+3197 VFTIDGNYENMVVSG

-3232 VTDEN
+3232 VTDEH
-3237 GCSGISETSLPVRVT
+3237 GCSGTSETSLPVRVT
-3252 DRPEFIFYN
+3252 DRPEFVFYN
-3261 ADGSENTAHYY
+3261 ADGSVNTAHYY

-3309 YNGVK
+3309 YNGEL

-3319 TIGQYLATQTQTD
+3319 TIGQYLATQTQLD
-3332 EHGNTN
+3332 EYGNTN
-3338 PFVTALTFSWLNG
+3338 PYVTALTFSWLNG

-3424 YSTTHEDDFNH
+3424 YSTSHEDDFNH
-3435 LYYEDSHHMEDNYYG
+3435 LYYENSHHMNDNYYG
-3450 QKLHLGGQNAFTG
+3450 QELHLGGQNAFTG
-3463 NPTLTLLISDSIII
+3463 NPTLKLLISDSIII

-3486 STTPGEE
+3486 STTPGE
-3493 MTVTPEVAPQLA
+3493 TVTVMPEVAPQLA
-3505 MEDAAV
+3505 MEDAV
-3511 VPDME
+3511 IVPDME

-3534 NLNGDATVTLTTLTG
+3534 NLAGEANVTLTTLG
-3549 KQVYNGKIF
+3549 GQRVYDGKIF

-3566 EFDVNSLSV
+3566 EFNVNSLSV

-3596 SLAR
+3596 TLAR

>member
-64 ENPYD
+64 DNPYD

-115 VNDHLSD
+115 VNDHLSN

-138 GQCNRITWLGGRV
+138 GECNRITWLGGRV

-189 NSVMNQ
+189 YSVMNQ

-228 QLNWKRA
+228 QLKWKQV
-235 GNYRLIVNLRERV
+235 GNYRLIVNLRERI

-300 YFFGRPEYDFHVTMP
+300 YLFGRPEYDFHVTMP

-423 QVNTYMNYNQFYSED
+423 QVNTYMNFNQFYSED

-582 QTPEIEKVAV
+582 QTPEIEKTLV
-592 PNAVNCPGS
+592 PEAVNCPGS
-601 TVTMSVAISN
+601 TVTMTVAISN
-611 DPDDTNPEYTF
+611 EPNDTDPTYNF

-630 VGGEDFS
+630 VGGEAFS

-643 VGNTSKY
+643 LGNGTQ
-650 NTPYPF
+650 TIAAYPF
-656 STESKYNYTQQ
+656 STEAKYNYTQQ
-667 IYENTE
+667 IYDASE
-673 IGGAGEIT
+673 IEGTGEIT
-681 KIAFGLYFGT
+681 KIALEYASEGSIS
-691 VAKNNVKIYLGTT
+691 KSNVKIYLGTT
-704 DQTTFNGTPLAWYPA
+704 DKVSFNNSNKQWVDA
-719 GTLVYDGSV
+719 GTLVYNGPI
-728 NFTTTG
+728 NFTGEG
-734 WNEIELQNSFVYDGS
+734 WKEIELQNSFVYDGTGNLVLTFEDLSGASNGARYFKYTS
-749 KNLIVTVED
+749 KT
-758 QSGTIGNAAYF
+758 NAAMRSYGSNPITNSSSKT
-769 YVNDKNKSAMR
+769 VNSTRVNLKLFVESA
-780 DFGSKPLPSNAG
+780 GYPSQDG
-792 PKTSDYRNSIKFYV
+792 TS
-806 ENPGYATT
+806 
-814 EKSQSAQ
+814 SAQ

-861 TLTIDNVNA
+861 TITIDNVDA

-893 EIGVVVDDNCAV
+893 EIGVEVDDNCEV

-911 KDTLITTSCEDTI
+911 KDSLITSTCEDTI

-977 NSPDSMDFINAV
+977 NSPDSMEFVNAV

-1017 PVGESPIGATNIFRK
+1017 PAGEDPIGATNIFRQ

-1063 WIEEEITTLDPICQG
+1063 WIEEEITNLDAICQG
-1078 DNTTLT
+1078 DTSNLT
-1084 FNPELIHGDEHLGL
+1084 FNADLIHGDEHLGL

-1110 GKTAT
+1110 GRTAT
-1115 FGTPNALTTTVTPD
+1115 FGTPTALTTNVVPE
-1129 GAGDFIFVLT
+1129 GFGDFIFVLT
-1139 VTDSNECSAVSGY
+1139 VTDANECSAVSGY
-1152 YHLHVNAYPDVKI
+1152 YKLHVNAYPDVKI

-1272 QSECALK
+1272 QANCELK

-1299 NGDITYEQT
+1299 KGEITYEQT
-1308 PAVGYVIKDEDWT
+1308 PANGTVINDEDWT
-1321 NGYITVTVKLTDAC
+1321 DGYFIVTVKLTDAC

-1362 ICEND
+1362 ICENG

-1512 IITPNGC
+1512 IITPDGC

-1578 TIEGLSASTYK
+1578 TISGLSASSYK

-1604 PLTLGTTAEGPDFEI
+1604 TLELGTTAEGPDFEI

-1656 ATITAAHTIENLVD
+1656 ATITAAHTIANLVD

-1680 VTNCPN
+1680 ETNCPN
-1686 AGDITIVK
+1686 AGDITIEKV
-1694 NTNDPSVEGI
+1694 TNDPSVVGVP
-1704 ASNNTYCDQELGA
+1704 SNNTYCDQELGA

-1731 TVVDIDGEEVGTTGL
+1731 KVYDAEEEEVGTTGL
-1746 WQGTYYVNAV
+1746 WQGTYYVVAV

-1766 VEVGFTPTYPTI
+1766 VNVGFTPTYPTI

-1787 CIAENA
+1787 CVEENA

-1810 RLWSLGEQGVWV
+1810 RLWSMDEEGEWA

-1847 KGCESEIGTITVEQY
+1847 KGCESALGTITVEQY
-1862 QLEEMVLT
+1862 ELEEMVLT
-1870 STDDYMCEP
+1870 STDDYMCKSD
-1879 TNTVAGNG
+1879 NSIVGNG

-1913 GVFTNLADGEYVVT
+1913 CVFTNLAYGEYVVT
-1927 AVETESGCTVEGETS
+1927 AVETESGCTVEGETT
-1942 VEHNIYVV
+1942 VEPNAYVV
-1950 TMDSTVTPNSHCAE
+1950 TMDSVVTPNNHCAE
-1964 PFNGAVTINFTTNNP
+1964 PFNGAVTINVKTNNP

-1991 FQTSNTFEALK
+1991 FQTSNTFEALE

-2051 TLAVTATST
+2051 TLTVEATST

-2080 AWNQL
+2080 SWNQL
-2085 GAGNYTVTVMEMN
+2085 SAGNYTVTVMEMN
-2098 SHCTVEETFTVDPEG
+2098 SHCTAEGTFTVDPEG
-2113 CLPIITDTAY
+2113 CLPVITDTAY

-2225 DNPRVKEICV
+2225 DVPRVKEICV
-2235 NEEVTVGVKP
+2235 NEEVTVGIKP

-2256 YHSEVDPTYEFV
+2256 YHSQVDPTYEFV
-2268 VEPYATTPGV
+2268 VEPYATTPGI

-2307 AEVYDTACTCVYLLN
+2307 AEVYDTACTCVYLFN
-2322 HAAYTPV
+2322 HAAYRPV
-2329 RVEFCYDA
+2329 SVAFCYDA

-2377 VSGEV
+2377 ISGEV
-2382 DNAFCAGTTIADVIA
+2382 DNAFCAGTTIADVIG

-2409 YLNGQEVELTDA
+2409 TLNGEEVELTDV
-2421 LAYHNCEIDQ
+2421 LAYNNCAIDE
-2431 LEIIAFSGSYSEYG
+2431 LEIIAYSGSFTEDDDYQS
-2445 VMNFCNNHAYYNFV
+2445 CSDHAVYHFV
-2459 VNTAPKFNADLVLDE
+2459 VNTAPKFNANLVLDE
-2474 HYCADGEPRVLA
+2474 HYCANGKPVVAA

-2506 TNTANITDVY
+2506 TNTANINDVFV
-2516 ADLGEIT
+2516 DLGAVT
-2523 APEISFIPRNA
+2523 APEISFIPRKA

-2588 PANVTAYLITNNGA
+2588 PANVTAYLITATGA
-2602 VAYTPNTPLTYAQ
+2602 QAYVPNTPLTYAQ

-2624 TAEICPYVVTDTV
+2624 TGEICPYVVTDTV
-2637 ALNIYPKPT
+2637 NLNIYPKPT
-2646 VTLQPNHD
+2646 VTLQPNDD
-2654 MCLADAASIMENSI
+2654 MCLEDAADVLNAALDTAH
-2668 VSENATVEGWI
+2668 VTTGKWQYKATANATT
-2679 NYNATPTFFEGFEN
+2679 YT
-2693 ITNPS
+2693 
-2698 GLPTG
+2698 
-2703 WSVYDNDG
+2703 
-2711 DGYNWTTVLLN
+2711 
-2722 DGNGSHFHSYE
+2722 
-2733 GQDAAGSASY
+2733 DAA
-2743 INEIGALEPD
+2743 D
-2753 NWLFTPALTLSGN
+2753 
-2766 NVLSFYVRG
+2766 
-2775 ENDGFDN
+2775 
-2782 NEYYSVY
+2782 
-2789 VLPAAQVNTSATPVA
+2789 
-2804 TGVTTDV
+2804 
-2811 YDHVVVDLSEY
+2811 
-2822 DGQTVYVAFRHHE
+2822 
-2835 TTGQYWLVLDN
+2835 
-2846 VAVYPLISDA
+2846 
-2856 EDLVDAIQN
+2856 VDALVEAIKDMPEAHIAYYVWN
-2865 EPSAQIGYFV
+2865 K
-2875 ANDCGTDL
+2875 CGEATAYAD
-2883 VDLTVRIL
+2883 VRIL
-2891 KPLAITAQPVLV
+2891 EPLQVTAEDVLV
-2903 CPDATL
+2903 CPSATL
-2909 ADVVSAAN
+2909 GDLLEAAN
-2917 VVTNINNY
+2917 VIVNLDEVNY
-2925 DPSEVEEVVY
+2925 TQNEIDVLFSVN
-2935 TVTVDGTEY
+2935 VDGDEVDVE
-2944 MLNDNDDVIDYTLG
+2944 DNTVIYNFSEDG
-2958 YSDLTITATVQT
+2958 EPVTIHVTATTIDVLN
-2970 VDGVES
+2970 
-2976 CGDASAPIVV
+2976 CGDGTTDFVV
-2986 SFKHSTFTDP
+2986 SFKANEYTYP
-2996 TYQAACDGEPLSAF
+2996 TYTDACDGEPLSAF
-3010 IATPLPSY
+3010 IAMPLPSY
-3018 TGNDPAQG
+3018 TGNDPAEG
-3026 HWEVLDG
+3026 HWEVWD
-3033 DALDYQAVDP
+3033 DEYYHEVDP
-3043 DEYVVDW
+3043 DEYLVDY
-3050 TTDPYVRYVWV
+3050 TTNPFVRYVWE
-3061 TECGNTVTT
+3061 TECGYTEESDGVI
-3070 TGTPLT
+3070 LS
-3076 INRAPEITH
+3076 INRAPEITN
-3085 LVNELT
+3085 LVYQLT

-3106 VVYHGNESLYTTTWT
+3106 VEYHGNEDLYTTTWT
-3121 VDGEEFDFSTPMTM
+3121 VDGEEFDFNTPLTM
-3135 EYDGKE
+3135 DYDGME
-3141 LVVTIDDNDQACGST
+3141 LVVTIDDNGEACGSVS
-3156 EASLIINVNP
+3156 ESIIINVNP

-3177 ACNGDNITFVAEPA
+3177 ACSGDNITFVAEPN

-3197 QFTINGNYDNMVVSG
+3197 VFTIDGNYENMVVSG

-3232 VTDEN
+3232 VTDEH
-3237 GCSGISETSLPVRVT
+3237 GCSGTSETSLPVRVT

-3261 ADGSENTAHYY
+3261 ADGSVNTAHYY

-3314 IADNN
+3314 IADNT

-3332 EHGNTN
+3332 VYGITY
-3338 PFVTALTFSWLNG
+3338 PYVTALTFSWLNG

-3385 LTNVNVYDDLW
+3385 LSNTNVYDDLW

-3424 YSTTHEDDFNH
+3424 YSTTHEDDFEN
-3435 LYYEDSHHMEDNYYG
+3435 LYYENSHHMDDNYYG
-3450 QKLHLGGQNAFTG
+3450 QTLHLGGQNAFTN
-3463 NPTLTLLISDSIII
+3463 NPTITLLISDSIII

-3505 MEDAAV
+3505 MEDAV
-3511 VPDME
+3511 IVPDME

-3534 NLNGDATVTLTTLTG
+3534 NLAGEANVTLTTLG
-3549 KQVYNGKIF
+3549 GQRVYDGKIF

-3566 EFDVNSLSV
+3566 EFNVNSLSV

-3596 SLAR
+3596 TLAR